1 MEELLLGAVY
11 GLGLGV
17 VAGSTLSVMGPF
29 SRGNERR
36 WESVALL
43 AALCALSVGGGVLV
57 LDSWTVAWIAAMGTA
72 AGVGVF
78 WLLGRATPEA
88 VAADPTQPL
97 SVAEL
102 RRPKTA
108 DDCWLLVTGSPAS
121 GKTALVARMVDEARR
136 SGRLRLAAP
145 PRTGE
150 DGDLRVAELH
160 LLTAGRVRTL
170 RFWERSWGGA
180 GRREPAPS
188 SIDGVVVAIDP
199 TCVNDTAESFP
210 AAVKAGPSAVDVNTQ
225 AIALDASLAKA
236 GGTAIAWYVITKAD
250 LIRFSI
256 NAELIKLVKAGTGW
270 HEQLGSFDIPRRRE
284 LASCL
289 GIDTSERAAMQQGQG
304 SPFLAYA
311 GRGPV
316 GSGSFGGKDLLGAI
330 IGELM
335 PEVLLQGGGDHV
347 RWSR

>member
-1 MEELLLGAVY
+1 MLLGAVY

-29 SRGNERR
+29 SHGNERG
-36 WESVALL
+36 WESVTLL
-43 AALCALSVGGGVLV
+43 TALCALSVGGGVLV
-57 LDSWTVAWIAAMGTA
+57 LDSWTVAWIAAVGMT

-78 WLLGRATPEA
+78 WFLSRGTPEA
-88 VAADPTQPL
+88 VAADLTQPL

-121 GKTALVARMVDEARR
+121 GKTALVGRMVEEARR

-170 RFWERSWGGA
+170 RFWERSWGGG

-188 SIDGVVVAIDP
+188 SIDGVVVVIDP
-199 TCVNDTAESFP
+199 TCVDDTAESFP

-225 AIALDASLAKA
+225 AVALDASLAKA
-236 GGTAIAWYVITKAD
+236 GQTAIAWYVITKAD

-256 NAELIKLVKAGTGW
+256 NAAIIKLVKAGTGW
-270 HEQLGSFDIPRRRE
+270 HQQLGGFDIPRRRE

-289 GIDTSERAAMQQGQG
+289 GIDTRERAAMQEGRG

-311 GRGPV
+311 GRRLV
-316 GSGSFGGKDLLGAI
+316 ETGSFGSKELFGEI
-330 IGELM
+330 IDELM
-335 PEVLLQGGGDHV
+335 PEVLLQRGGGDV